1 MDNKELKVKSFR
13 VNEETF
19 SKFKDI
25 ASKEFGNQSQC
36 LEALINIYET
46 EESKSILVNRELEIE
61 SFQDYLNKIS
71 RLFITSLQL
80 STDAEERVK
89 STFLQKLESKD
100 EAILIV
106 KNKIDELKLENKTLI
121 DRNKQIQK
129 ETIALK
135 SKNEELEISKNTLT
149 QLVNRNH
156 DLADTYKIEL
166 DKLIGKQALLD
177 ELELEIKDLNNKIIT
192 STFEKNLLEQDILK
206 LKNQNEELMIKKTEY
221 DNTLKEKNDEVKSY
235 KLLIESIKRESK
247 AKILANDDRNR
258 VEFEKALKERIEL
271 IERGY
276 ELDKKELEL
285 KIKELKLNKKL

>member
-80 STDAEERVK
+80 STDAEERAK

-100 EAILIV
+100 EAILII

-121 DRNKQIQK
+121 DKNKQIQK
-129 ETIALK
+129 ETMALK

-166 DKLIGKQALLD
+166 DKLIGKQDLLD
-177 ELELEIKDLNNKIIT
+177 KLELEIKDLNNKIIT